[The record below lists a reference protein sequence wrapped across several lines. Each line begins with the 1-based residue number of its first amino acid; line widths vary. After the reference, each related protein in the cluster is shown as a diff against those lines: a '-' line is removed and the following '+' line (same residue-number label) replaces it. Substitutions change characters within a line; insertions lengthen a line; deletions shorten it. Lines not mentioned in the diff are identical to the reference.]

1 MINNTNKVRND
12 GDIFEAILGAS
23 DTGPVANLQLPDPG
37 LMEFYQQRANRTL
50 WLTGEVTED
59 ILIYEQMIFAWN
71 KEDKNNGIPV
81 NERKPII
88 LCLSGPG
95 GDLFSAFSMISCIK
109 MSKTKIITVNVN
121 YCFSA
126 DALIYIHG
134 HERYCFENSTALL
147 HLGSGSS
154 SGNYSDQQ
162 ESNKHW
168 KKMVETMKDMICN
181 QTTISKQMLS
191 RRLKSDWYIG
201 DQEQVEYG
209 LCSKIIDDID
219 MIL

>member
-1 MINNTNKVRND
+1 MINNTNKVHND
-12 GDIFEAILGAS
+12 GDIFETILGAA

-71 KEDKNNGIPV
+71 KEDKDNGIPI

-109 MSKTKIITVNVN
+109 MSKTKIITINVN

-147 HLGSGSS
+147 HLGSGSN
-154 SGNYSDQQ
+154 SGSYADQQ

-209 LCSKIIDDID
+209 LCDKIVDDID